1 MPLLPIDQLADKTQD
16 TDEGIDDTPDAKGAD
31 LGWLDTTQWPDPKLA
46 KLLIQRWKDRD
57 PEFRP
62 KLVRW
67 EVNERRRM
75 GDRWIGLI
83 KNPDRNEWR
92 IYTPP
97 GGSKTPPTLGKAAR
111 LCRRLTSQMFQD
123 QPTPEAM
130 PATDADEDR
139 SAAEFATRILTAM
152 ASEAGVNSTRSARVS
167 YNKSH
172 TYGSGFRYWWVDPFG
187 GGQTPKRLMAHPDA
201 PDPEQPTLIQAIDP
215 TSVALGDT
223 TAMMGSMQDD
233 LGPLAPPTSPMVQSG
248 GYASSP
254 AMQEGDP
261 SQMTMRMVTPKD
273 PATGQ
278 ARFTD
283 NEDEA
288 EWIFVPKL
296 RCTVLTGKNL
306 RMYPPTALDIA
317 DAESV
322 QMLLWTTL
330 GDLNRRYPE
339 VMEAMDPSDLKKL
352 VEWKP
357 EGEYKYLIPDHLRIE
372 DIDNSRAKKGNENY
386 PDSAI
391 VCCFHTYQKV
401 SPDFAQG
408 AFIVSAGPDQVLCRD
423 PWVKQVDDTKLL
435 LDLPVDQTKGFDEGG
450 DDQYGKGAM
459 DFLGPGDE
467 LLASV
472 DSAWITHFQ
481 RFSNRKVFVPI
492 TSALQNKVMQGG
504 MGMYVPINPGGEPKA
519 EPIPD
524 FPRDTLTLRQKIV
537 DNMDDESGL
546 QLTAQGVD
554 SPNVQ
559 SGFHAVQVIEQVLA
573 GLSEPRQNCADAI
586 ERGYRIQLQLIRA
599 FYTVPQQTKF
609 LGSDQDYKYDYWLA
623 SDLGSTTDV
632 RILRGTF
639 SMMSPAMKSSIAV
652 SMQQAG
658 VITPY
663 ELRRFTIGGTGG
675 MIGIEDDPHW
685 MRVSRQIAAWRK
697 GPPEGWAPPPPMMS
711 AGPAPAPSG
720 PPGMTP
726 EAPVPAPPAGAAPP
740 EPPMSASMGGPPPVA
755 APPAWT
761 PFELLPIDSDP
772 GIATMRVQEL
782 ARAMAGTDYAK
793 ADPAWRSLLDT
804 AYSQAVQ
811 ASQPPPPPAPA
822 IVNYNNLTDQA
833 PSQQSV
839 GQLPPGIATNVGQ
852 PGEAPPPH
860 PSAPPMH
867 SSKPI
872 LPLPHGATPPDAAIA
887 GINQPAGKLALHGA
901 AGGPPE
907 LAGVNRSP
915 LPPGKLSRN
924 YEASILK

>member
-1 MPLLPIDQLADKTQD
+1 MLKPIDQMAD
-16 TDEGIDDTPDAKGAD
+16 TDQEPDEIDDSPDTQGSN
-31 LGWLDTTQWPDPKLA
+31 LGWLDSTQWDDKKLA

-67 EVNERRRM
+67 EVNERRRR

-130 PATDADEDR
+130 PATDADQDR

-152 ASEAGVNSTRSARVS
+152 ASEAGVNSTRSARIS

-187 GGQTPKRLMAHPDA
+187 GGQTPKRLMAHPEA
-201 PDPEQPTLIQAIDP
+201 PDPAQPTLIQAIDP
-215 TSVALGDT
+215 TSTALGDT
-223 TAMMGSMQDD
+223 TALMGSMSDD
-233 LGPLAPPTSPMVQSG
+233 MGPLAPPVSLMVQSG

-254 AMQEGDP
+254 PMEEGDP
-261 SQMTMRMVTPKD
+261 GALTMRMVTPADDQGK
-273 PATGQ
+273 AS
-278 ARFTD
+278 FTD
-283 NEDEA
+283 DESAA
-288 EWIFVPKL
+288 EWVFIPKL
-296 RCTVLTGKNL
+296 RCTVLTGKTL
-306 RMYPPTALDIA
+306 RMFPPTALDIA

-322 QMLLWTTL
+322 QMLIWTTL
-330 GDLNRRYPE
+330 GDLKRRYKD
-339 VMEAMDPSDLKKL
+339 VLDAMEPSDLKKL

-357 EGEYKYLIPDHLRIE
+357 EGEWKYLIPDHLRQE
-372 DIDNSRAKKGNENY
+372 DIDNSRQKVKGSEDY
-386 PDSAI
+386 QDSAI
-391 VCCFHTYQKV
+391 VCVFHTYHTV
-401 SPDFAQG
+401 NPDFSQG
-408 AFIVSAGPDQVLCRD
+408 AYIVSGGPEMILCRD
-423 PWVKQVDDTKLL
+423 PWVKEVDGTKLI
-435 LDLPVDQTKGFDEGG
+435 LDLPVDQTKGFDEGN
-450 DDQYGKGAM
+450 DDQYGMGAM

-586 ERGYRIQLQLIRA
+586 ERGYRIQLQQIRA

-685 MRVSRQIAAWRK
+685 MRVSRQVAAWRK
-697 GPPEGWAPPPPMMS
+697 GPPEGWTPPPPMPVDPMMGAPLGPPAS
-711 AGPAPAPSG
+711 ASAVGASPAAAPPMAGGPAPVGGVPQAPA
-720 PPGMTP
+720 M
-726 EAPVPAPPAGAAPP
+726 PAPP
-740 EPPMSASMGGPPPVA
+740 V
-755 APPAWT
+755 WT
-761 PFELLPIDSDP
+761 PFEILPIDSDP

-793 ADPAWRSLLDT
+793 SDPDWRGLLDT
-804 AYSQAVQ
+804 AYNQAVQ
-811 ASQPPPPPAPA
+811 ASQPPPAAPPPPPAPA
-822 IVNYNNLTDQA
+822 IVNNNFVGDSPPTE
-833 PSQQSV
+833 QSV
-839 GQLPPGIATNVGQ
+839 GALPPGIATNEGQ
-852 PGEAPPPH
+852 PGANPPVPGAPPTH
-860 PSAPPMH
+860 H
-867 SSKPI
+867 SKPI
-872 LPLPHGATPPDAAIA
+872 LPLPHGDVPPDAALA
-887 GINQPAGKLALHGA
+887 GMDQPGAKPSMGHGD
-901 AGGPPE
+901 PN
-907 LAGVNRSP
+907 LSGVNRSP
-915 LPPGKLSRN
+915 LPPGKFGPH
-924 YEASILK
+924 YEASVST